1 MNIIPEFQLDGKIIA
16 VTGAGRGI
24 GRAIALDVALAGA
37 KLAICSRT
45 TDELISLKSEI
56 EDAGGQCEIYS
67 ADLSKRAGLEE
78 FIQFTCNAY
87 GRIDGLVNNAGFNI
101 LRDALDYSEE
111 EVDLLI
117 DFNLK
122 AVYWGCIFAAQKMIA
137 QGGGG
142 AIVNITSQAGVVGAP
157 GRAPY
162 SGAKAG
168 VNNLT
173 RTLAAEWAT
182 HGIRVNALAPTVTL
196 TPLAKAVME
205 QRPAFAEEVKQRI
218 LLGRPAEV
226 REMSLPTVFLLS
238 QAASMITG
246 HTLVVDGGWTIT

>member
-1 MNIIPEFQLDGKIIA
+1 MSGLKEFGLDGKVIA

-24 GRAIALDVALAGA
+24 GRAIALDVAASGA
-37 KLAICSRT
+37 TVAVCSRT
-45 TDELISLKSEI
+45 DSELKTLAEEI
-56 EDAGGQCEIYS
+56 RDLGGRCEITLGDVS
-67 ADLSKRAGLEE
+67 GRAG
-78 FIQFTCNAY
+78 IQGFVDFVSKTC
-87 GRIDGLVNNAGFNI
+87 GSMDGMVNNAGTNI
-101 LRDALDYSEE
+101 LKDALDYTDD

-122 AVYWGCIFAAQKMIA
+122 AIYWSNIVTARRMIEE
-137 QGGGG
+137 QHGG

-173 RTLAAEWAT
+173 RTLAAEWAK

-196 TPLAKAVME
+196 TPLAKQAME
-205 QRPAFAEEVKQRI
+205 SRPAFAAEVRERI

-238 QAASMITG
+238 EAASMITG
-246 HTLVVDGGWTIT
+246 HTLVVDGGWTIV

>member
-1 MNIIPEFQLDGKIIA
+1 MGGLSEFGLEGRVIA

-24 GRAIALDVALAGA
+24 GRAIALDVAAAGA
-37 KLAICSRT
+37 TVAVCSRT
-45 TDELISLKSEI
+45 EGELVSLE
-56 EDAGGQCEIYS
+56 EDIQQAGGKCVFRVV
-67 ADLSKRAGLEE
+67 DLSERQGIES
-78 FIQFTCNAY
+78 FIDFVVERCGSIN
-87 GRIDGLVNNAGFNI
+87 GLVNNAGTNI
-101 LRDALDYSEE
+101 LKDALDYSDD

-122 AVYWGCIFAAQKMIA
+122 AVFWACVTAARRMIA
-137 QGGGG
+137 LGNGGS
-142 AIVNITSQAGVVGAP
+142 IVNITSQAGVVGAP

-182 HGIRVNALAPTVTL
+182 YSIRVNALAPTVTL
-196 TPLAKAVME
+196 TPLAREAMA
-205 QRPAFAEEVKQRI
+205 QRPAFAEEVKERI

-238 QAASMITG
+238 DAASMITG
-246 HTLVVDGGWTIT
+246 HTLVVDGGWTIV

>member
-1 MNIIPEFQLDGKIIA
+1 MSGLPEFGLDGKVIA

-24 GRAIALDVALAGA
+24 GRAIALDAAAAGA
-37 KLAICSRT
+37 TVAACSRT
-45 TDELISLKSEI
+45 GDELLTLAEEI
-56 EDAGGQCEIYS
+56 RDRGGRCETFTV
-67 ADLSKRAGLEE
+67 DVSKVVG
-78 FIQFTCNAY
+78 IQSFVDFVSQTC
-87 GRIDGLVNNAGFNI
+87 GTIDGMVNNAGINI
-101 LRDALDYSEE
+101 LRDAIDYSEE

-122 AVYWGCIFAAQKMIA
+122 AVYWACIITARLMIE
-137 QGGGG
+137 QQRGG

-168 VNNLT
+168 VNNLS

-196 TPLAKAVME
+196 TPLAEQAMA
-205 QRPAFAEEVKQRI
+205 QRPAFAAEVKQRI

-238 QAASMITG
+238 DAASMITG
-246 HTLVVDGGWTIT
+246 HTLVVDGGWTIV

>member
-1 MNIIPEFQLDGKIIA
+1 MNGIPEFQLNDKIIA

-24 GRAIALDVALAGA
+24 GRAIALDLALAGA
-37 KLAICSRT
+37 QIAVSSRT
-45 TDELISLKSEI
+45 IDELTTLKAEI
-56 EDAGGQCEIYS
+56 EEMGGRCEIFS
-67 ADLSKRAGLEE
+67 SDLSKRAGLEE
-78 FIQFTCNAY
+78 FVNFTCETY

-122 AVYWGCIFAAQKMIA
+122 AVYWGCIFAARKMID
-137 QGGGG
+137 QGHGG

-196 TPLAKAVME
+196 TPLGKAVME